1 MSLRDKPFSPFRRN
15 FSDMDVGLQGLLS
28 KFEFDKQGRPI
39 LDVSGNIK
47 LSEAGQAQLD
57 RQKARP
63 KRRRVL
69 LPSTPH
75 PFSGISSIAMNM
87 ARSQGLNGDS
97 TQASPFTPN
106 LGGFVPKFRLKAQ
119 PSMSE
124 PTNILDGIDLSSP
137 LTKGEDSST
146 VSTQLSPNIG
156 IMGQVVERPKD
167 VQGQYKQT
175 GMSQLSNLFNKSLP
189 SDSLSTNS
197 GFFNRGPSG
206 IASITP
212 QRMIN
217 RIFRRTVLP
226 RMNRFGSGETV
237 MQGMM

>member
-1 MSLRDKPFSPFRRN
+1 MSLGSSFKGIDQN
-15 FSDMDVGLQGLLS
+15 FSNMDVGLQGLLS
-28 KFEFDKQGRPI
+28 KFRFDKQGRPI

-119 PSMSE
+119 PSTST
-124 PTNILDGIDLSSP
+124 PTMPISQRQAGILS
-137 LTKGEDSST
+137 
-146 VSTQLSPNIG
+146 
-156 IMGQVVERPKD
+156 IMPR
-167 VQGQYKQT
+167 
-175 GMSQLSNLFNKSLP
+175 S
-189 SDSLSTNS
+189 
-197 GFFNRGPSG
+197 
-206 IASITP
+206 
-212 QRMIN
+212 MI
-217 RIFRRTVLP
+217 
-226 RMNRFGSGETV
+226 NRFGSGETV